1 MKNVGSKALVSVI
14 ASLLALP
21 VHADVLP
28 GKAGAANER
37 IGPAAK
43 GEPKSYQIEVEGD
56 CGNQV
61 CAINFGKK
69 AKPRAIRL
77 ITCGFVSGGD
87 PQFGVVVFVDQGV
100 QFYMPIASVAPIM
113 GAQVSIFEFRFD
125 FEVPADTQF
134 QVLLQGPEATEGACT
149 ATGTIG

>member
-1 MKNVGSKALVSVI
+1 MKNLSSKILLSVM
-14 ASLLALP
+14 ASMIVLP
-21 VHADVLP
+21 AHADILP
-28 GKAGAANER
+28 GRAGTANER
-37 IGPAAK
+37 IGPTAK
-43 GEPKSYQIEVEGD
+43 GEPKSYQVEAVGE

-69 AKPRAIRL
+69 AKPRSIRL

-87 PQFGVVVFVDQGV
+87 PQFGVVAFLDQGV

-125 FEVPADTQF
+125 FEVPPDRQF